1 VLDGTWQFASGCE
14 AAGWI
19 VIRAAVP
26 GPTASARWCLVPMS
40 SVEIV
45 DVWFVTGLRG
55 TGSQDIRVRELFVPD
70 NFTIDVLA
78 LRGSNRGLYGLPYM
92 GVFQMTIAA
101 PAIGV
106 ARGALAAFRDDAA
119 QRPDRQG
126 HAARQLRY
134 ARSAAEVDAAE
145 LVLTRMGTD
154 FEASVAAGSVPLTA
168 DRVRFKRDASFAV
181 DLCRSAVAR
190 LVEALGAHGLAI
202 DNPVQRAL
210 RDVIAI
216 ASHHGLTWDAS
227 GALFGSTAF
236 GLTPTDPMALPGD
249 ALT

>member
-1 VLDGTWQFASGCE
+1 MRPAGSLSALPYPAHGGGT
-14 AAGWI
+14 
-19 VIRAAVP
+19 
-26 GPTASARWCLVPMS
+26 LVPPMR

-45 DVWFVTGLRG
+45 DVWYVTGLRG

-92 GVFQMTIAA
+92 GVFQLTIAA

-106 ARGALAAFRDDAA
+106 AKGALAAFRDDGA

-126 HAARQLRY
+126 SVARQLRY

-145 LVLTRMGTD
+145 LVLMRMGAD
-154 FEASVAAGSVPLTA
+154 FEAALAGGTVPLTA

-190 LVEALGAHGLAI
+190 LVEAIGAHGLAN
-202 DNPVQRAL
+202 DNPC
-210 RDVIAI
+210 
-216 ASHHGLTWDAS
+216 S
-227 GALFGSTAF
+227 GVA
-236 GLTPTDPMALPGD
+236 
-249 ALT
+249 